1 MAKHSYCGSFTLFM
15 LCVHVCAQLLSH
27 VQLFVSPMDCCQFFT
42 SCGQSI
48 GSFSF
53 NNSTSNEYSGLIS
66 FQIDW
71 LDIFAVQGTVKS
83 LLQHH
88 NLKASI
94 LHHSAF
100 FIVQISHLSMSTGK
114 TIVLTIQTF
123 IGKVVAL

>member
-1 MAKHSYCGSFTLFM
+1 MAKHLYCGSFTLFM

-42 SCGQSI
+42 DCGQSI

-53 NNSTSNEYSGLIS
+53 SNSTSNEYSGLIS

-123 IGKVVAL
+123 VGKVVPL